1 MKDHTQPR
9 LQAPHT
15 PNGLYCI
22 DTLRNPDTLAPGQP
36 TRPNL
41 HPTGRVGRGVA
52 SLRAGSKREN
62 LEQIGKLTPKILR

>member
-15 PNGLYCI
+15 PNDLYCI

-41 HPTGRVGRGVA
+41 HPTGRVGMGLPRFGRDPSV
-52 SLRAGSKREN
+52 
-62 LEQIGKLTPKILR
+62 KIWSR